1 MRLFSEFLG
10 AMAVFAVPYLFFV
23 LAFGAGL
30 MGE

>member
-10 AMAVFAVPYLFFV
+10 TLAVFAVPYLFFV